1 MNASGL
7 RIHSL
12 GQTGFRFEFAGTV
25 IYVDPY
31 LSNSVQEK
39 EADDLARLVPIPV
52 LPTDITDADWI
63 VITHEHRDHCDP
75 DTLLPISEASS
86 TCYFLGPPAVVD
98 MLENAGINPER
109 IWMARCGA
117 SRQLGLECEIHPV
130 PSAHPRVER
139 DDQGACRWL
148 GYVIRAGNRYIYH
161 AGDTSADE
169 EVIAAVKAIGK
180 IHMAFLPVNER
191 NFSRERRGI
200 IGNMSVREAFHFAEE
215 IGASAVVPTH
225 CRPLNLDDSDLNDTT

>member
-12 GQTGFRFEFAGTV
+12 GQTGFRFEFAGIV

-130 PSAHPRVER
+130 PSAHPRVKR

-148 GYVIRAGNRYIYH
+148 GYVIREGNRYIYH